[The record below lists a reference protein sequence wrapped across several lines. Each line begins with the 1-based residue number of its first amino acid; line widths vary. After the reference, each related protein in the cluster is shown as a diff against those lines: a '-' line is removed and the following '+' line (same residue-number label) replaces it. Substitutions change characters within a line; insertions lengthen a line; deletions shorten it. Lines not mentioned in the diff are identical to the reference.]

1 MAVEEKILTDREKEL
16 AKTFEATKEQLRKC
30 DHQVGMVMDLN
41 KCIGC
46 QLCSMACKTL
56 WTSSEGREYM
66 WWNKV
71 NTMPGLGSPKDW
83 QKMGGG
89 YKVKFG
95 GQVMEPVRGKHPT
108 KKEFGD
114 YWDYNWN
121 EVVNSPAGQVHLQ
134 AKNREDGSVPDW
146 GMNWDEDQGAGTY
159 PNSFYFYLPR
169 ICNHCSYPAC
179 VDACPRNAIY
189 KRESDGAVV
198 IDQDRCKGYRFCLE
212 ACPYKVIYF
221 NFITDTSMKCI
232 FCYPRLE
239 QGVANACARQC
250 TARVRWVGFVDKPE
264 SIIYKLVKVWKVALP
279 LHAEFGTNPNVF
291 YVPPLAPPR
300 LDENGKLD
308 TTKPRIPREYLRYL
322 FGPEVD
328 NALDIMAKEM
338 DKVRSGG
345 RSELME
351 ILIAREWKKM
361 FDQFDKDPAI
371 MNRVP
376 PTGVTYNRPG
386 TTK

>member
-1 MAVEEKILTDREKEL
+1 MAVEEKKLTDREKEL
-16 AKTFEATKEQLRKC
+16 AKTFEATKEQLRKS

-71 NTMPGLGSPKDW
+71 NTMPGKGSPKDW
-83 QKMGGG
+83 EKMGGG
-89 YKVKFG
+89 YKVLFDGK
-95 GQVMEPVRGKHPT
+95 VMEPVQGKHPT
-108 KKEFGD
+108 RKEFGD
-114 YWDYNWN
+114 MWDYNWN
-121 EVVNSPAGQVHLQ
+121 EVINSKAGEVHLQ
-134 AKNREDGSVPDW
+134 AKNQEDGSTPDW
-146 GMNWDEDQGAGTY
+146 AMNWDEDQGAGVY

-189 KRESDGAVV
+189 KRETDGAVV
-198 IDQDRCKGYRFCLE
+198 IDQNRCKGYRFCLE

-239 QGVANACARQC
+239 KNVANACARQC

-279 LHAEFGTNPNVF
+279 LHSEFGTNPNVF
-291 YVPPLAPPR
+291 YIPPLAPSR
-300 LDENGKLD
+300 LDDGGKID
-308 TTKPRIPREYLRYL
+308 PTKPRIPREYLRYL

-328 NALDIMAKEM
+328 KSLEIMQKEM
-338 DKVRSGG
+338 DKVRGG
-345 RSELME
+345 GKSELME
-351 ILIAREWKKM
+351 ILIAKEWKKM
-361 FDQFDKDPAI
+361 FDIFDKDPAT
-371 MNRVP
+371 MDRKP
-376 PTGVTYNRPG
+376 LKAGAYTRPG
-386 TTK
+386 VK